1 MKTIKVSDEVHAR
14 LTKLL
19 GERIAKTSKI
29 ETYNDLLA
37 DLLKDK

>member
-1 MKTIKVSDEVHAR
+1 MKTLRVTDEIHAK

-19 GERIAKTSKI
+19 GERIAKTGKI
-29 ETYNDLLA
+29 ETYNDLIA